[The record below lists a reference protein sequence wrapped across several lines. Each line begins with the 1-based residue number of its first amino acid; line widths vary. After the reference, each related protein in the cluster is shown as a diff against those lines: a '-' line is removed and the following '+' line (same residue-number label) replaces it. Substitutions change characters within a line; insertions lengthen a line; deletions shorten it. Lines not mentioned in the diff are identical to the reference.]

1 MTGDSL
7 APLYSIRITLDTIE
21 VQRASYNNLKR
32 TGNNT
37 EAVQQ
42 IKAIKSQLESIMTAY
57 NSTLNNLNEAENN
70 PPEELLPFNGGI

>member
-1 MTGDSL
+1 M
-7 APLYSIRITLDTIE
+7 YSIRVTLDTIE
-21 VQRASYNNLKR
+21 FQRDSYNNLKR
-32 TGNNT
+32 TGNDA

-70 PPEELLPFNGGI
+70 PPEELERFDGGI